1 MKSEIHIT
9 HPPEALQQ
17 QTGSDDQHQS
27 YGNLRRN
34 KTKMNEYPRTRQSTT
49 ICPTPGILVEI
60 SRESKSRAQTARSMP
75 SRPLTLARTRLSVN
89 IWRNSRTRP
98 APKA

>member
-34 KTKMNEYPRTRQSTT
+34 KTMK
-49 ICPTPGILVEI
+49 
-60 SRESKSRAQTARSMP
+60 
-75 SRPLTLARTRLSVN
+75 
-89 IWRNSRTRP
+89 P
-98 APKA
+98 APMSAASGNRNASRFKRLTHGDTQVGERGWNREHDRGQSGQDERISEDSPIDDDLSDTGDPR